1 MCRGIHSLH
10 VFLCSYV
17 FAPISHYSVP
27 CGAYPRQLCTSSDF
41 EHFFGQS
48 GYICHFCNYPPQLP
62 PQENEGDGMYVGAA
76 RMSCMH
82 VQYVRT
88 HT

>member
-1 MCRGIHSLH
+1 MCRGIHSLR
-10 VFLCSYV
+10 VFLCMYV
-17 FAPISHYSVP
+17 SAPISHYSVP
-27 CGAYPRQLCTSSDF
+27 CGAYPRQLRTSSDF